1 MHVDGL
7 VRDAVARLHKL
18 VDAMTDQALLTVVD
32 LEGWPINF
40 AAAGANMLD
49 HPGYVVLHSRGS
61 PCRYRGLGLNDWLH
75 MAYAL
80 AAGAAVICTT
90 DRAFADVCGSAGEFE
105 HMQVQMA
112 DASRAGPIYGL
123 ARGMLR

>member
-7 VRDAVARLHKL
+7 VKRGVAGLFKL
-18 VDAMTDQALLTVVD
+18 VGDLKEQGLTIVE
-32 LEGWPINF
+32 LEGWPIDF

-49 HPGYVVLHSRGS
+49 HPGHVVLHSRGS

-80 AAGAAVICTT
+80 AAGAAVICTS

-105 HMQVQMA
+105 RMQVQMA
-112 DASRAGPIYGL
+112 DAREAGPIYGL
-123 ARGMLR
+123 ARAMPR